1 MALAQF
7 IVGPYLLKN
16 SNYDDDNDDDDE
28 EEADVILV
36 IPTMTQVRLT
46 FHLQQRLNY
55 GLSGKI

>member
-16 SNYDDDNDDDDE
+16 SNYDDDDDDE

-36 IPTMTQVRLT
+36 ILTMTQVRLT

>member
-7 IVGPYLLKN
+7 IVWPILLKT
-16 SNYDDDNDDDDE
+16 SNDDDDDDS

-36 IPTMTQVRLT
+36 TLTMTQVRLS
-46 FHLQQRLNY
+46 FHLQQRLND